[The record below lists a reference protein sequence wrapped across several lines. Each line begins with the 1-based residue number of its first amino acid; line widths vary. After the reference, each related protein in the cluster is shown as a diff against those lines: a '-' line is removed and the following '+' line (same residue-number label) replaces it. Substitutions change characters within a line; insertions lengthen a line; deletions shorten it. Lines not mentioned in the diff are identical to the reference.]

1 MHEQRWEDDVSRTR
15 SGRPLAV
22 LGAAGSVVAA
32 WLCAQ
37 VGVAPERPPGDR
49 LRLVSANLLHRS
61 NPLRSKTAGSV
72 AVAEALVALQPDVLL
87 LLEWTGDNADRQTLV
102 DGGLGLY
109 VDRARPGTSGV
120 AVALSGRVRGM
131 ALEIREGGVGPCA
144 MPGAAVRVEWAGQEV
159 GVVGVHAP
167 PPLDGC
173 SHATAAS
180 LELYA
185 GWVEGGRVASGAP
198 PPLPAG
204 APVVL
209 MGDLNTLPVHGRF
222 SILRDVGLV
231 DGVLAHSWRPS
242 PSWPSLAIGLALGRI
257 DGIWPPAGA
266 VVEGAGTVAV
276 PDSDHR
282 AVWLD
287 LGTLPGSA
295 RY

>member
-1 MHEQRWEDDVSRTR
+1 MSGSELGEGEGG
-15 SGRPLAV
+15 GRPGRALAV
-22 LGAAGSVVAA
+22 LGAVVSVVLA
-32 WLCAQ
+32 WICAQ
-37 VGVAPERPPGDR
+37 VGVAPAGPPGDR

-61 NPLRSKTAGSV
+61 NPLRSKSAGPV

-87 LLEWTGDNADRQTLV
+87 ILEWTGENADRQTLV
-102 DGGLGLY
+102 DAGLGLY
-109 VDRARPGTSGV
+109 VDRARPGTTGV
-120 AVALSGRVRGM
+120 AVALSERVQGM
-131 ALEIREGGVGPCA
+131 ALEVREGGVGPCA
-144 MPGAAVRVEWAGQEV
+144 MPGAAVRLRWAGQEL
-159 GVVGVHAP
+159 GVLGVHAP
-167 PPLDGC
+167 PPLGACD
-173 SHATAAS
+173 HATADS

-185 GWVEGGRVASGAP
+185 GWVEDGRVASGAP
-198 PPLPAG
+198 GPLPEG

-222 SILRDVGLV
+222 SVLRDVGLM
-231 DGVLAHSWRPS
+231 DGVLAHSWRPA
-242 PSWPSLAIGLALGRI
+242 PSWPSLGIGLALGRI

-266 VVEGAGTVAV
+266 AVEGAGTVAV